1 MIAIL
6 GRTAPPDESLAR
18 RALAAVPYAVPNVQ
32 LRRLGSCLLGIAEQP
47 DLPDASISAE
57 GPLIA
62 VLDGRLDNAVELHQE
77 CVAAG
82 SIPASKSDADIIV
95 AAFRQF
101 GTDVVNRFR
110 GVFAGAVSDGK
121 TLWAFRDHVGFR
133 ALYYRDDP
141 KGFVL
146 AKDAKSVVVASE
158 IPEEPD
164 VLVLELIFFGGMPG
178 HTPAALKGVSR
189 LPQGTLLTT
198 GVGREVTWERYW
210 RPWDLFETGRFD
222 VSEARDRFLVLLE
235 QAVKRSMTGRDVLFL
250 SGGLDSPAVGAYA
263 APEHLRRTG
272 RPLGALAVVFP
283 DLPSVD
289 ERPYIELVA
298 QRFGMDLHTYTT
310 SARSLDDV
318 EAWSNRLSTPVPV
331 LSMPEVWE
339 AYRMA
344 HSLGYRN
351 ILTGEFAELTY
362 GKYPHQ
368 LAHLLLRGRLRALYQ
383 VMKAEHAAGA
393 GRRDLMK
400 DALTAFVPGRLV
412 NWWLALRGRN
422 AIHTVPP
429 WISRSRYNPWKTRR
443 DYLEPAG
450 QRWRSL
456 QLLGTTGSTIMMEG
470 DATCAAMAGVT
481 IRRPLAD
488 VDLWEFFL
496 SLRAEVKFPR
506 LQWKALARQALRGVI
521 PDEIIDRPKKTLF
534 DEHVMRQVDYPTL
547 ERLLINPRHR
557 LDGID
562 YDVLATRIASREMA
576 FHEWLRARELAR
588 VHAFLNQW

>member
-6 GRTAPPDESLAR
+6 GRTAPPDENLAR

-32 LRRLGSCLLGIAEQP
+32 FRLHGACLLGIAEQP

-62 VLDGRLDNAVELHQE
+62 ALDGHLDNAVELHQE

-82 SIPASKSDADIIV
+82 ATPASTSDADVIV

-101 GTDVVNRFR
+101 GPDVVNRFR
-110 GVFAGAVSDGK
+110 GAYAGVVSDGK

-133 ALYYRDDP
+133 ALFYRDSP
-141 KGFVL
+141 GAFVL
-146 AKDAKSVVVASE
+146 AKDARSVVVASE
-158 IPEEPD
+158 IPAEPD
-164 VLVLELIFFGGMPG
+164 LLVLEVIFFGGMPG
-178 HTPAALKGVSR
+178 HVPAALKGVSR

-198 GVGREVTWERYW
+198 GVEQGVTWDRYW
-210 RPWDLFETGRFD
+210 RPWDLFETGRFT
-222 VSEARDRFLVLLE
+222 VNEACDRFLELLE
-235 QAVKRSMTGRDVLFL
+235 QAVKRSVTGRDVLFL

-272 RPLGALAVVFP
+272 RPLGALAVLFP

-298 QRFGMDLHTYTT
+298 QRFGMELHTYSTT
-310 SARSLDDV
+310 ARSLDEV
-318 EAWSNRLSTPVPV
+318 EEWSRRLGTPVPT
-331 LSMPEVWE
+331 LSIPEVWE
-339 AYRMA
+339 AYRRA
-344 HSLGYRN
+344 HDLGYRN
-351 ILTGEFAELTY
+351 VLTGEFAELTY

-368 LAHLLLRGRLRALYQ
+368 LAHLLLRGRFRALYE
-383 VMKAEHAAGA
+383 VMKAEHVAGA
-393 GRRDLMK
+393 GRRDLVK

-422 AIHTVPP
+422 AIGQMPP
-429 WISRSRYNPWKTRR
+429 WVSRSRYDPWKSRR
-443 DYLEPAG
+443 DYLEPARN
-450 QRWRSL
+450 RWRTL

-521 PDEIIDRPKKTLF
+521 PDEIIDRQKKTLF

-547 ERLLINPRHR
+547 ERLLVKPRHR
-557 LDGID
+557 IDGID
-562 YDVLATRIASREMA
+562 YDVLATRIAGREMG

-588 VHAFLNQW
+588 IHAFLNAW